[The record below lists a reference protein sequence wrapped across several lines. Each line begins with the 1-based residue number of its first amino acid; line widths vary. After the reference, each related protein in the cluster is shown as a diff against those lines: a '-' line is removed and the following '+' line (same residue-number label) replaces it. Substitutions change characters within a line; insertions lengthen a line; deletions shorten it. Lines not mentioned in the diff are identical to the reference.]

1 MVWGNRVVITIT
13 IDFRKLDNM
22 LSWIVFN
29 SVSSLKETVGG

>member
-1 MVWGNRVVITIT
+1 MDDVDGVRFV
-13 IDFRKLDNM
+13 LDNM